1 MNIDEFRAIDQ
12 EARLSKPKLFS
23 LATPDA
29 LASVE
34 ALDNLQRAIGVILPI
49 SYRGFLNE
57 FGGGNFGLVTVF
69 SADPNSEWFL
79 PNKYDEA
86 RRYVEKRML
95 PYSDDF
101 AGGLYVLEIVDG
113 LAKEPVFYYN
123 VDGGL
128 IKTGFVTMLDFVA
141 RYAYEPA

>member
-86 RRYVEKRML
+86 RRYVEKR
-95 PYSDDF
+95 
-101 AGGLYVLEIVDG
+101 IH
-113 LAKEPVFYYN
+113 PV
-123 VDGGL
+123 
-128 IKTGFVTMLDFVA
+128 KATG
-141 RYAYEPA
+141 